1 MKFKP
6 IIIVAGEPNS
16 IFTEI
21 FLKII
26 HKKKFQSPIVLICS
40 KKILLKQL
48 RALKENLNFNEIDIK
63 KIFLNNFKFKKL
75 NVIDIDFDQNKA
87 FQKISSNSNKYIE
100 KSFEIGL
107 KIMKSGISNKLING
121 PISKKNFLKKKIY
134 WRNGI
139 FSTQNKG

>member
-26 HKKKFQSPIVLICS
+26 QKKKFKSPIVLICS
-40 KKILLKQL
+40 KKILFKQL
-48 RALKENLNFNEIDIK
+48 RALKENLYFNEIDRK
-63 KIFLNNFKFKKL
+63 KIFLNNLKFKKL
-75 NVIDIDFDQNKA
+75 NLIDIDFDQNKA

-107 KIMKSGISNKLING
+107 KIMKSGIS
-121 PISKKNFLKKKIY
+121 KNLLTVQFQKKI
-134 WRNGI
+134 
-139 FSTQNKG
+139 F

>member
-26 HKKKFQSPIVLICS
+26 QKKKFKSPIVLICS

-48 RALKENLNFNEIDIK
+48 RALKENLNFNEID
-63 KIFLNNFKFKKL
+63 
-75 NVIDIDFDQNKA
+75 
-87 FQKISSNSNKYIE
+87 
-100 KSFEIGL
+100 
-107 KIMKSGISNKLING
+107 
-121 PISKKNFLKKKIY
+121 KKK
-134 WRNGI
+134 
-139 FSTQNKG
+139 FF

>member
-26 HKKKFQSPIVLICS
+26 QKKKFKSPIVLICS

-48 RALKENLNFNEIDIK
+48 RALKENLNFNEID
-63 KIFLNNFKFKKL
+63 
-75 NVIDIDFDQNKA
+75 
-87 FQKISSNSNKYIE
+87 
-100 KSFEIGL
+100 
-107 KIMKSGISNKLING
+107 
-121 PISKKNFLKKKIY
+121 KKNF
-134 WRNGI
+134 
-139 FSTQNKG
+139 SE